1 MPGGLLR
8 RPVNAP
14 QANEEVTLDART
26 ILEDFGLTK
35 YEIDAYLALLPLGI
49 AEAKDICQRSG
60 VPTSK
65 IYDAMARLE
74 SLGLVDVQH
83 SRPKKYMARD
93 VSTAIGRLKAKKEE
107 EITAMK
113 QRLPV
118 LETQLAKLARTKPQ
132 DSPFWSVAMGWDE
145 FVDKHLVK
153 ATEAKDYY
161 YAVVDH
167 AAIVNTTSEEV
178 LERAAEM
185 VDNIKQNIRKH
196 QANFRLLVMQQKG
209 NFDEAQEWAVDL
221 VGQRNARTLR
231 FTTQR
236 VPSFHVMDDEG
247 IILLMPNPVR
257 PAETLGSVFVTD
269 SDLATE
275 IRQTFEELWTAARPA
290 EGSLEG

>member
-1 MPGGLLR
+1 MGG
-8 RPVNAP
+8 VSAAETD
-14 QANEEVTLDART
+14 QEVTLDART

-118 LETQLAKLARTKPQ
+118 LETQLAKRARTKPQ

-167 AAIVNTTSEEV
+167 AAIVETTSEEV

-185 VDNIKQNIRKH
+185 IDNIKKNIRKH
-196 QANFRLLVMQQKG
+196 QANFRLLAMHEDG
-209 NFDEAQEWAVDL
+209 HFEEAQDWALDMI
-221 VGQRNARTLR
+221 GERNVRTVR
-231 FTTQR
+231 FTTER
-236 VPSFHVMDDEG
+236 VPSFHLMDDEG
-247 IILLMPNPVR
+247 IVMLIPNPVR

-269 SDLATE
+269 ADLATE
-275 IRQTFEELWTAARPA
+275 IRQTFEELWSTAQRADP
-290 EGSLEG
+290 ES

>member
-1 MPGGLLR
+1 R
-8 RPVNAP
+8 SVN
-14 QANEEVTLDART
+14 V
-26 ILEDFGLTK
+26 
-35 YEIDAYLALLPLGI
+35 
-49 AEAKDICQRSG
+49 C
-60 VPTSK
+60 
-65 IYDAMARLE
+65 
-74 SLGLVDVQH
+74 
-83 SRPKKYMARD
+83 
-93 VSTAIGRLKAKKEE
+93 
-107 EITAMK
+107 
-113 QRLPV
+113 
-118 LETQLAKLARTKPQ
+118 
-132 DSPFWSVAMGWDE
+132 DSPFWSVAMGWNE
-145 FVDKHLVK
+145 FVEKHLVK